1 MTIRLRD
8 WEIDLGELLRRVR
21 TDVRYLLGVVAAA
34 LLVLCACGWLLYPR
48 RVPTATVYLVGP
60 GGLTLTAGP
69 ATFAGPGPH
78 AVPAGRYDA
87 LVAAPGFYPAT
98 FAFTLTAGT
107 TATLT
112 PTLYPRPSFQEIAG
126 GLPGT
131 GVEAAILAP
140 GGEVR
145 FQVAVTATT
154 ASASGSPQ
162 PEVAYQ
168 WWKMAPDGRRE
179 HLLAPEGGPAAE
191 SADGRVAVVRPAGLF
206 LADAGG
212 NMSGP
217 VVTPTADVAGV
228 AWWGQDLLL
237 LRATPT
243 GAALELLTAGG
254 VTPTLRYLTVLPA
267 LPDVRFVL
275 PSPAGG
281 YVLLL
286 VRGRGSDT
294 LLALDRAGRV
304 TYLADLPV
312 SPLPFAFVT
321 WEREGVLLWT
331 APQGAP
337 GGETFWPIYRLE
349 LGSGREEFLARPP
362 TVRGLW
368 VEEGAAYYLDGDARV
383 CAADGRALYT
393 MAEVDA
399 RGDFSLWRRG
409 RYAVLYV
416 VPPAPPPTPGPPGG
430 RAPES
435 ARPAGRYWLLAWPG
449 D

>member
-8 WEIDLGELLRRVR
+8 WEIDLGELLRRMR

-48 RVPTATVYLVGP
+48 RVPTSTVYLAGP

-98 FAFTLTAGT
+98 LALTLTAGAT
-107 TATLT
+107 TTLT

-126 GLPGT
+126 GLPGSR
-131 GVEAAILAP
+131 VQAAGLTP
-140 GGEVR
+140 NGEVR
-145 FQVAVTATT
+145 FQVAVSTTGATT
-154 ASASGSPQ
+154 GAASEPL
-162 PEVAYQ
+162 VTTQ
-168 WWKMAPDGRRE
+168 WWKMSPAGRRE
-179 HLLAPEGGPAAE
+179 HLLAPESGPAAE
-191 SADGRVAVVRPAGLF
+191 SADGMVAVVRPAGLF
-206 LADAGG
+206 LVDAGG
-212 NMSGP
+212 NVSGP

-228 AWWGQDLLL
+228 AWWGPDLLL

-243 GAALELLTAGG
+243 GGALELLALDGPAPTQRFL
-254 VTPTLRYLTVLPA
+254 TMLPTL
-267 LPDVRFVL
+267 PDLRFVL
-275 PSPAGG
+275 DSPAGG

-286 VRGRGSDT
+286 VRGPGSRT
-294 LLALDRAGRV
+294 LLVLDRAGRL

-312 SPLPFAFVT
+312 TELPFACAA
-321 WEREGVLLWT
+321 WESEGVLVWT
-331 APQGAP
+331 APQGGP
-337 GGETFWPIYRLE
+337 RGETVWPIHRLDLGKEQDE
-349 LGSGREEFLARPP
+349 LLATPP
-362 TVRGLW
+362 AVHGLW
-368 VEEGAAYYLDGDARV
+368 VAEGTVYYLDDGARV
-383 CAADGRALYT
+383 RAADGRALYT
-393 MAEVDA
+393 ITEVDA

-409 RYAVLYV
+409 RYAILYV

-435 ARPAGRYWLLAWPG
+435 ARPAGRYFLLAWPG
-449 D
+449 E